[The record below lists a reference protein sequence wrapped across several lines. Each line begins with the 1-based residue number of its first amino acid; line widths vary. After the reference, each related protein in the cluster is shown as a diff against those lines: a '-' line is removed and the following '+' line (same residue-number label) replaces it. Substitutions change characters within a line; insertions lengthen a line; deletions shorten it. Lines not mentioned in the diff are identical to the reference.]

1 MIAQCEKCK
10 SKFRIDDAKVP
21 AAGLKVRCTKC
32 MHIFFLKKEPQLAK
46 EPQIVELNF
55 DSIVEQPARVAPASQ
70 EAPKKATPGFDFSSF
85 ETKSDFSVFETRKEP
100 VPQTSP
106 ATGPG
111 QGEFGAGIRRGVS
124 PTSIDFGARPDFS
137 TAPSSA
143 ARPVKHEVVLD
154 DQGPPKQR
162 GLNAPKKSG
171 QELVA
176 ILDERGLTDEYVVQ
190 KVHEVCEATRNVEGL
205 EKPDWHIRVIGIDM
219 LCKIKGMYKPEKKD
233 DNSNKQLQIVTG
245 INMKDLG

>member
-55 DSIVEQPARVAPASQ
+55 DSIVEHPARVAPAMQ
-70 EAPKKATPGFDFSSF
+70 EAPKKATPGFDFSTF
-85 ETKSDFSVFETRKEP
+85 ETKSDFSVFETKKEP
-100 VPQTSP
+100 VPQPPP
-106 ATGPG
+106 ATSVG
-111 QGEFGAGIRRGVS
+111 QGAFGARQRAAVS
-124 PTSIDFGARPDFS
+124 PSSIDFGARPDFS

-143 ARPVKHEVVLD
+143 ARPVRHEVVVD
-154 DQGPPKQR
+154 DQGPSKQR
-162 GLNAPKKSG
+162 GLNAQKKSG

-205 EKPDWHIRVIGIDM
+205 EKPDWPIRVIGIDM
-219 LCKIKGMYKPEKKD
+219 LCKIKGLYKPEKKD
-233 DNSNKQLQIVTG
+233 DNANKQLQIVTG
-245 INMKDLG
+245 INMKDLD